1 MKMDDPKGDPWTWLA
16 ARVVYDNPWIR
27 VEERQGRN
35 PAGAAAIYGIVRMK
49 RLAVGILP
57 INAQGEVYL
66 VGQWRPALEAY
77 SWEIPEGGADPGEA
91 PDACARRE
99 LEEETGL
106 RAGSLMEILRFDV
119 SNSVTDERAILF
131 LATDLAQGQP
141 RPEPTEVLS
150 QSRLPF
156 AEVLARVLDGRIS
169 DSLTVAA
176 MLKAHHMAVTGVIA
190 PDLARAMLPDWQLA
204 FGSER

>member
-1 MKMDDPKGDPWTWLA
+1 MKEDGPAGDPWTWLT

-35 PAGAAAIYGIVRMK
+35 PAGAPAIYGIVRMK

-66 VGQWRPALEAY
+66 VGQWRPPLEAY

-106 RAGSLMEILRFDV
+106 RAGGLQEILRFDV

-131 LATDLAQGQP
+131 LATDLEHGRP
-141 RPEPTEVLS
+141 RPDPTEVLC
-150 QSRLPF
+150 QSCLPF
-156 AEVLARVLDGRIS
+156 AEVLARVLDGRIR

-176 MLKAHHMAVTGVIA
+176 VLKAHHMVVTCAIA
-190 PDLARAMLPDWQLA
+190 SDLATAMLPQWQPA
-204 FGSER
+204 FGSKR

>member
-16 ARVVYDNPWIR
+16 ARVVYDNPWIS
-27 VEERQGRN
+27 VEERRGRN
-35 PAGAAAIYGIVRMK
+35 PAGEAAIYGIVRMK

-57 INAQGEVYL
+57 INAKGEVYL
-66 VGQWRPALEAY
+66 VGQWRPPLEAY

-106 RAGSLMEILRFDV
+106 RARSLLEILRFDV
-119 SNSVTDERAILF
+119 SNSVTDERAFVF

-141 RPEPTEVLS
+141 RPDPTEVLS
-150 QSRLPF
+150 QSCLPF

-176 MLKAHHMAVTGVIA
+176 TLRAHHMAVTGAIA
-190 PDLARAMLPDWQLA
+190 PVMARAMLPDWPWA